1 MPDTLLFTGFPGFL
15 GSRLLPRVLRRDPEL
30 TATCVV
36 QRKFLPL
43 ARERAAEIER
53 REPQLRGRIHLVEG
67 DVTSPDL
74 GIADSLGNATLRR
87 ATVEVYH
94 LAAIYDLS
102 VPRRLGMKVNVDG
115 TRHVLDFAEAC
126 PRLRRVQYVSTC
138 YVSGRYAGIFRE
150 EDLDKGQ
157 QFNNFY
163 EETKFLAE
171 VEVQRRMGG
180 GLPVSIYRPAIV
192 VGDSQTGATQ
202 KYDGPY
208 YVIRWLLKQPWVAVM
223 PVVGDTG
230 RTRVNLV
237 PQDFVLDA
245 IACLSALD
253 EARGGVFHLADPEP
267 ATVDQLLDLIGS
279 ATGRMVVRVPL
290 PKLLAKSALDWVPP
304 VQWLMEIP
312 SSAIDYFVHPT
323 YYATTRAQ
331 ELLAP
336 QGIAVPPV
344 ASYLSRLVAFMAAH
358 PEISSAAMA

>member
-1 MPDTLLFTGFPGFL
+1 MTLPGDTILFTGFPGFL
-15 GSRLLPRVLRRDPEL
+15 GSRLLPRVLRRGE
-30 TATCVV
+30 ANAACVV
-36 QRKFLPL
+36 QRKFMGL

-53 REPQLRGRIHLVEG
+53 RHPELAGRIQLVEG
-67 DVTSPDL
+67 DVTLPDL
-74 GIADSLGNATLRR
+74 GLADAGALRR
-87 ATVEVYH
+87 ETVEVYH
-94 LAAIYDLS
+94 LAAVYDLS
-102 VPRRLGMKVNVDG
+102 VRRRVGMRVNLDG
-115 TRHVLDFAEAC
+115 TRHVLDFAEGC
-126 PRLRRVQYVSTC
+126 RGLRRVQYVSTC
-138 YVSGRYAGIFRE
+138 YVSGRYPGIFRE

-157 QFNNFY
+157 SFNNFY

-171 VEVQRRMGG
+171 VEVQRRMRG
-180 GLPVSIYRPAIV
+180 GLPVTIYRPAIV

-223 PVVGDTG
+223 PVVGETE

-245 IACLSALD
+245 ITCLSQLE

-267 ATVDQLLDLIGS
+267 ATVDELLDLIGA
-279 ATGRMVVRVPL
+279 ATGRLVLRVPL
-290 PKLLAKSALDWVPP
+290 PKLVAKTALDWVPP

-323 YYATTRAQ
+323 YYTTARAQ
-331 ELLAP
+331 ALLAP

-344 ASYLSRLVAFMAAH
+344 ASYLPRLVAFVVAH
-358 PEISSAAMA
+358 PEISSQAMA